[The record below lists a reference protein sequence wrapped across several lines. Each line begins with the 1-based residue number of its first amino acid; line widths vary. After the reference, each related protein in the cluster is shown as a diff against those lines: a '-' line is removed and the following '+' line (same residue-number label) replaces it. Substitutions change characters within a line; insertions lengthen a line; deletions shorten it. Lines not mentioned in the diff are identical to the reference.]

1 VPLRVTFIG
10 SGSAFAD
17 GGRSHACIHVTAPGV
32 SLLLDCGGSSLPA
45 IRREVDAE
53 AIDAIGI
60 SHLHG
65 DHFGGI
71 PYLLIEQHFAGRTA
85 PLLIGGPR
93 ALGERLRALESSLYP
108 DFFRKTKLGFQVSE
122 IVLGANETEFGGAL
136 VSALPVK
143 HVAESDPHGLRVRVG
158 DKLIA
163 YSGDATWSDDL
174 ARVAKGADLFICDA
188 TFFDRDDP
196 SHISYRTLMAHRDA
210 LDCKRIVLTHLGA
223 ETLARI
229 GELEDRPCG
238 RRRESRGLT
247 LPGGGL
253 ARRGNPH
260 DERDCGDERRDERD
274 TPDERPSQQAQLLMR
289 TSFRTSGDKPASGE
303 HRRPVPKACA
313 QQGPTAP
320 FNRRRSP
327 SASPGRC
334 GRARGR
340 RAGWRTAAPGRRAL

>member
-1 VPLRVTFIG
+1 MPLRVTFIG

-53 AIDAIGI
+53 AIDAIAI

-108 DFFRKTKLGFQVSE
+108 DFFRKTKLGFPLGE

-158 DKLIA
+158 DKVIA
-163 YSGDATWSDDL
+163 YSGDAIWSDDL

-210 LDCKRIVLTHLGA
+210 LDCKRVVLTHLGA

-229 GELEDRPCG
+229 GELELDHAVDG
-238 RRRESRGLT
+238 
-247 LPGGGL
+247 
-253 ARRGNPH
+253 
-260 DERDCGDERRDERD
+260 
-274 TPDERPSQQAQLLMR
+274 
-289 TSFRTSGDKPASGE
+289 ASL
-303 HRRPVPKACA
+303 VV
-313 QQGPTAP
+313 
-320 FNRRRSP
+320 
-327 SASPGRC
+327 
-334 GRARGR
+334 
-340 RAGWRTAAPGRRAL
+340 

>member
-53 AIDAIGI
+53 AIDAIAV

-93 ALGERLRALESSLYP
+93 ALGDRLRALESSLYP
-108 DFFRKTKLGFQVSE
+108 DFFRRTKLGFPIDE

-158 DKLIA
+158 DKVIA
-163 YSGDATWSDDL
+163 YSGDASWSDDL

-196 SHISYRTLMAHRDA
+196 SHISYRTLMSHRDA

-229 GELEDRPCG
+229 GELELDHAVDG
-238 RRRESRGLT
+238 
-247 LPGGGL
+247 
-253 ARRGNPH
+253 
-260 DERDCGDERRDERD
+260 
-274 TPDERPSQQAQLLMR
+274 
-289 TSFRTSGDKPASGE
+289 TSL
-303 HRRPVPKACA
+303 VV
-313 QQGPTAP
+313 
-320 FNRRRSP
+320 
-327 SASPGRC
+327 
-334 GRARGR
+334 
-340 RAGWRTAAPGRRAL
+340 

>member
-108 DFFRKTKLGFQVSE
+108 DFFRKTKLGFKVSE

-174 ARVAKGADLFICDA
+174 ARVATGADLFICDA

-229 GELEDRPCG
+229 GELEVDHAVDG
-238 RRRESRGLT
+238 
-247 LPGGGL
+247 
-253 ARRGNPH
+253 
-260 DERDCGDERRDERD
+260 
-274 TPDERPSQQAQLLMR
+274 
-289 TSFRTSGDKPASGE
+289 ASL
-303 HRRPVPKACA
+303 VV
-313 QQGPTAP
+313 
-320 FNRRRSP
+320 
-327 SASPGRC
+327 
-334 GRARGR
+334 
-340 RAGWRTAAPGRRAL
+340 

>member
-1 VPLRVTFIG
+1 MPLRVTFIG

-93 ALGERLRALESSLYP
+93 ALGDRLRALESSLYP

-196 SHISYRTLMAHRDA
+196 SHISYRTLMAHRDV

-229 GELEDRPCG
+229 GELEIDHAVDG
-238 RRRESRGLT
+238 
-247 LPGGGL
+247 
-253 ARRGNPH
+253 
-260 DERDCGDERRDERD
+260 
-274 TPDERPSQQAQLLMR
+274 
-289 TSFRTSGDKPASGE
+289 ASL
-303 HRRPVPKACA
+303 VV
-313 QQGPTAP
+313 
-320 FNRRRSP
+320 
-327 SASPGRC
+327 
-334 GRARGR
+334 
-340 RAGWRTAAPGRRAL
+340 

>member
-53 AIDAIGI
+53 AIDAIAI

-71 PYLLIEQHFAGRTA
+71 PYLVIEQHFAGRTA

-108 DFFRKTKLGFQVSE
+108 DFFRKTKLGFPIRE
-122 IVLGANETEFGGAL
+122 IPLGANETEFGGAL

-163 YSGDATWSDDL
+163 YSGDAIWSDDL

-196 SHISYRTLMAHRDA
+196 SHISYRTLMSHRDA
-210 LDCKRIVLTHLGA
+210 LDCKRIVLTHLGS

-229 GELEDRPCG
+229 GELEIDHAVD
-238 RRRESRGLT
+238 GLT
-247 LPGGGL
+247 L
-253 ARRGNPH
+253 
-260 DERDCGDERRDERD
+260 
-274 TPDERPSQQAQLLMR
+274 
-289 TSFRTSGDKPASGE
+289 
-303 HRRPVPKACA
+303 VV
-313 QQGPTAP
+313 
-320 FNRRRSP
+320 
-327 SASPGRC
+327 
-334 GRARGR
+334 
-340 RAGWRTAAPGRRAL
+340 

>member
-229 GELEDRPCG
+229 GELEIDHAVDG
-238 RRRESRGLT
+238 
-247 LPGGGL
+247 
-253 ARRGNPH
+253 
-260 DERDCGDERRDERD
+260 
-274 TPDERPSQQAQLLMR
+274 
-289 TSFRTSGDKPASGE
+289 ASL
-303 HRRPVPKACA
+303 VV
-313 QQGPTAP
+313 
-320 FNRRRSP
+320 
-327 SASPGRC
+327 
-334 GRARGR
+334 
-340 RAGWRTAAPGRRAL
+340 